1 MEKGKKKRDGRED
14 GGKSNSG
21 GQQRKERGER
31 REGGRHWV
39 GLDNPN
45 PIT

>member
-1 MEKGKKKRDGRED
+1 MEKGKKKRDGGR
-14 GGKSNSG
+14 SNSG
-21 GQQRKERGER
+21 GHQRKERGER
-31 REGGRHWV
+31 REGGRHWA